1 MNRGTEARSRDP
13 TTSSTILAE
22 KYGVLSSAKFAIS
35 ISLCIKNKSA
45 KEMLNRRG
53 QKIELGGTLNI
64 IEYHSQY
71 ELLTL
76 DLCFLWDR

>member
-22 KYGVLSSAKFAIS
+22 RYGVLSSAKFAIS
-35 ISLCIKNKSA
+35 ISLCIKKKSA

-76 DLCFLWDR
+76 DLCFL

>member
-13 TTSSTILAE
+13 TTFSTILAE

-53 QKIELGGTLNI
+53 QKIELGGTPNI

-76 DLCFLWDR
+76 DLCFL